1 MTQTRPPSV
10 AVISS
15 HVVRGSVGNRA
26 AVLALES
33 LGLPV
38 WAVATINLPW
48 HPGHGPSTRIVP
60 DDALFKNLLNDLS
73 GSKFSQELGAIL
85 TGYLATPEQVKSVAE
100 FIKDCRVQNPDLFY
114 VCDPVIGDEA
124 GLYVSQDIAGAI
136 RDELLPLANV
146 ITPNRFELAWLTG
159 NSVNSNEM
167 IASVVREMKVP
178 SALVTSAFGM
188 LKNSTGN
195 LFVNDQSALLAE
207 HRQIENAPN
216 GVGDLTAALFM
227 ARRLAKQSIEDALR
241 ATTQSVFELLMR
253 TQQRQADELTI
264 ESDVGILR
272 KPSANIQVRAIGSAG
287 RLKPT

>member
-1 MTQTRPPSV
+1 MQKKPPSV
-10 AVISS
+10 AVVSS

-26 AVLALES
+26 AVFALES

-60 DDALFKNLLNDLS
+60 DDALFRALLDDLS

-85 TGYLATPEQVKSVAE
+85 TGYLATTEQVKSVAT
-100 FIKDCRVQNPDLFY
+100 FVKTCRVQNPDLFY
-114 VCDPVIGDEA
+114 VCDPVIGDES
-124 GLYVSQDIAGAI
+124 GLYVSQDIARAI

-146 ITPNRFELAWLTG
+146 ITPNRFELAWLSG
-159 NSVNSNEM
+159 SSVTSNEE
-167 IASVVREMKVP
+167 IASVVREMKVS

-227 ARRLAKQSIEDALR
+227 ARRLANQSLEDALR

-253 TQQRQADELTI
+253 TQQREADELTI

-272 KPSANIQVRAIGSAG
+272 KPSANIQIRSIGTAG
-287 RLKPT
+287 RLKPA

>member
-1 MTQTRPPSV
+1 MTQKKPPSV

-15 HVVRGSVGNRA
+15 HVVRGSIGNRA

-60 DDALFKNLLNDLS
+60 DDDLFKALLEDLS
-73 GSKFSQELGAIL
+73 GSKFSHELCAIL
-85 TGYLATPEQVKSVAE
+85 TGYFATAEQVNAVAA
-100 FIKDCRVQNPDLFY
+100 FIKASRAENPDLYY
-114 VCDPVIGDEA
+114 VCDPVIGEES
-124 GLYVSQDIAGAI
+124 GLYVSEDIALAI
-136 RDELLPLANV
+136 RDQLLPLADL
-146 ITPNRFELAWLTG
+146 ITPNRFELGWLTG
-159 NSVNSNEM
+159 KTLNSNDEIVSTIRAM
-167 IASVVREMKVP
+167 DLP

-195 LFVNDQSALLAE
+195 LFVDDQVALLAE

-216 GVGDLTAALFM
+216 GVGDLTAALYM
-227 ARRLAKQSIEDALR
+227 ARHLGQQMPEDALR

-253 TQQRQADELTI
+253 TQQRGADELTI

-272 KPSANIQVRAIGSAG
+272 RPSANVQVRSIGTLG
-287 RLKPT
+287 RLKPS